1 MKIKI
6 KKSDLIWNYIGTFMG
21 MFGNFLILPVLLLRL
36 GADEYGLWNIYLS
49 VGGITTLFDFGFN
62 VTFARNITYCWS
74 GAERLDY
81 NKVDSVENGSVNF
94 ELFNEILNTCKRVYC
109 IISTTAAFLIGS
121 IGTVYILKISSGLNM
136 LMVSASWA
144 IYVFA
149 IFLNVLYGYYDSFL
163 RGVGDIEGIN
173 RVRVISKAIH
183 VLVAVGLLISGLGIV
198 GASIGYLVHGLVFRI
213 GAKKRFYRYS
223 DIGNRLEHY
232 KTKHKKI
239 NTNIINVVWHNAWR
253 EGMVQSADY
262 LCNHITV
269 IIVSFY
275 CSLSETGAYSL
286 AVQLTQAI
294 VMVSAV
300 IYNAY
305 QPEIQSSYVVRD
317 FKNIKKILSIILV
330 SLVCI
335 TSLGG
340 AVLILIGVPAI
351 RFLRPTAALNS
362 TLILLV
368 LFYQL
373 LLRLRNCYTSYLA
386 ATNRIIYAKSFLASG
401 ILTIILSIVI
411 NELFHIGIWGIV
423 ISQIAAQLAYN
434 LWRWPIMVHK
444 ELNLSIKDIL
454 NELSVK
460 NH

>member
-1 MKIKI
+1 
-6 KKSDLIWNYIGTFMG
+6 
-21 MFGNFLILPVLLLRL
+21 MFGNFLILPVLLLCL
-36 GADEYGLWNIYLS
+36 EADEYGLWNLYLS

-74 GAERLDY
+74 GANRLDY
-81 NKVDSVENGSVNF
+81 EKVDIADKGHVNF
-94 ELFNEILNTCKRVYC
+94 VLFNDILNSCKRVYC
-109 IISTTAAFLIGS
+109 IISTSAALFIGS
-121 IGTVYILKISSGLNM
+121 IGTVYILKISGDLNK
-136 LMVSASWA
+136 LIVSFSWA
-144 IYVFA
+144 IYVVA

-163 RGVGDIEGIN
+163 RGVGDIEGLN

-183 VLVAVGLLISGLGIV
+183 VLVAVGLLMSGLGIV

-223 DIGNRLEHY
+223 DIGKKLEHN

-239 NTNIINVVWHNAWR
+239 NKSIINVVWHNAWR

-275 CSLSETGAYSL
+275 CSLAETGAYSL
-286 AVQLTQAI
+286 AVQLSQAI

-300 IYNAY
+300 IYNTY
-305 QPEIQSSYVVRD
+305 QPEIQSSYVSRD
-317 FKNIKKILSIILV
+317 FSNIKKNISIILV
-330 SLVCI
+330 SLICI
-335 TSLGG
+335 TTLGG
-340 AVLILIGVPAI
+340 IVLILVGVPVI
-351 RFLRPTAALNS
+351 RFLRPTAVLNT
-362 TLILLV
+362 TLIVLV

-373 LLRLRNCYTSYLA
+373 LLKLRNCYTSYLA
-386 ATNRIIYAKSFLASG
+386 ATNRIVYAKSFFASG
-401 ILTIILSIVI
+401 ILTIILSVGI

-434 LWRWPIMVHK
+434 LWHWPIMVHK

-454 NELSVK
+454 YVFLVK
-460 NH
+460 KST